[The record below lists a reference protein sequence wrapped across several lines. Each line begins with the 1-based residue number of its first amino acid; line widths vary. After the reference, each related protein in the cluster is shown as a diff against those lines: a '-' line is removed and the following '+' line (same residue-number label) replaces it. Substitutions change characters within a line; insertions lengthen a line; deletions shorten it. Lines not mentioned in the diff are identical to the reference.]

1 MADWKICS
9 ANRKIIRQKL
19 LDCRTVHVFY
29 ANSCM
34 YIWICY
40 TYAIH
45 DFTMN
50 GISGTATNITN
61 HSGRCQALLEAWDR
75 ILDGSWMVETLFD
88 LFGEPHLLWFHSFN
102 GFKNIKGV
110 LSFGIIIIIIIVIIL
125 IIIIIVIIL
134 IIIIIIIIIVKI
146 LIILIL
152 TITIIMMILTGII
165 CSDNDHYHYHRHH
178 HNHNNN
184 NTNNSWIHMGNVKS
198 PCSQGQTNALNS
210 WVSGPES
217 PAQSD
222 GQQTLWPVIPIL
234 NGGLVHSSMGV

>member
-88 LFGEPHLLWFHSFN
+88 LFGESHLLWFHSFN
-102 GFKNIKGV
+102 GFIWGATNRQPCVFLKNIKGV
-110 LSFGIIIIIIIVIIL
+110 LSFGIIIIIVI
-125 IIIIIVIIL
+125 
-134 IIIIIIIIIVKI
+134 I

-178 HNHNNN
+178 HNNNN
-184 NTNNSWIHMGNVKS
+184 NNNNSWIHMGNVKS

>member
-88 LFGEPHLLWFHSFN
+88 LFGESHLLWFHSFN
-102 GFKNIKGV
+102 GFIWGATNRQPCVFLKNIKGV
-110 LSFGIIIIIIIVIIL
+110 LSFGIIIIIVI
-125 IIIIIVIIL
+125 
-134 IIIIIIIIIVKI
+134 I

-178 HNHNNN
+178 HNNNN
-184 NTNNSWIHMGNVKS
+184 NNNNSWIHMGNVKS

-222 GQQTLWPVIPIL
+222 GQ
-234 NGGLVHSSMGV
+234 

>member
-88 LFGEPHLLWFHSFN
+88 LFGESHLLWFHSFN
-102 GFKNIKGV
+102 GFIWGATNRQPCVFLKNIKGV

-125 IIIIIVIIL
+125 II
-134 IIIIIIIIIVKI
+134 
-146 LIILIL
+146 LIL
-152 TITIIMMILTGII
+152 TIIMMILTGII

-178 HNHNNN
+178 HNNNN
-184 NTNNSWIHMGNVKS
+184 NNNNSWIHMGNVKS
-198 PCSQGQTNALNS
+198 LCSQGQTNALNS